1 MKIKNKKVSKI
12 GMIVN
17 THGIK
22 GELKIK
28 SGFHFSNNDFV
39 LTKHIYVENKTYE
52 IINYRFHNGFHMIKL
67 KNFSNI
73 NDVLFLKGKDVY
85 IDEKFL
91 KTTNF
96 DQIIGKQVLLNDGT
110 KIGVVKSIME
120 NKKYKILELSN
131 DQMIPFIKHFIVKE
145 TKNEIWIKNYDQ
157 I

>member
-1 MKIKNKKVSKI
+1 M
-12 GMIVN
+12 M
-17 THGIK
+17 
-22 GELKIK
+22 
-28 SGFHFSNNDFV
+28 F
-39 LTKHIYVENKTYE
+39 Y
-52 IINYRFHNGFHMIKL
+52 
-67 KNFSNI
+67 
-73 NDVLFLKGKDVY
+73 FLKGKDVY

-131 DQMIPFIKHFIVKE
+131 DQMIPFIKHFIFKE
-145 TKNEIWIKNYDQ
+145 TKNKIWIKNYDQ